1 MNPYERRIV
10 HTAVQDIEGATSWS
24 VGSEAARHVV
34 IGPSDDNPN
43 KNKYR
48 SRGGRGR
55 GNGNGE
61 RKEQGAR
68 SERPARGNRDAMP
81 QRPPRQVRE
90 FIPRSNPHAAA
101 DDTPIK
107 TESETETTATLYGR
121 IDL

>member
-1 MNPYERRIV
+1 
-10 HTAVQDIEGATSWS
+10 
-24 VGSEAARHVV
+24 
-34 IGPSDDNPN
+34 
-43 KNKYR
+43 
-48 SRGGRGR
+48 
-55 GNGNGE
+55 
-61 RKEQGAR
+61 
-68 SERPARGNRDAMP
+68 MP